1 MHLEM
6 LSDKSVAGLS
16 PEVKK
21 QFIEQTNYIVNSVEQ
36 DERAIEMTKA
46 QFRQIRQDLRDA
58 KDKAIEKNA
67 NYLIEKRLQIIKE
80 KTSDLQTV

>member
-1 MHLEM
+1 
-6 LSDKSVAGLS
+6 
-16 PEVKK
+16 
-21 QFIEQTNYIVNSVEQ
+21 VEQ

-80 KTSDLQTV
+80 KTRDLQTV